1 MNTPNTMPALAVRR
15 TLYCGLLETRVS
27 PERCREVEHAFGDP
41 CCIDCPRWAEVAFN
55 AEDKAAAVS
64 SAMET
69 ASAPIQRPKTFASI
83 PVPPP
88 EAAREYPEEVNIVD
102 NSVNAK
108 TYTIP
113 ELAGLIGVK
122 PSVLYGIRKS
132 KSPGVLPGTA
142 AAKACAYMQEHG
154 ITWDQVLAASHG
166 PQKKEPAIPAAP
178 RFEPEPLEEPVPSES
193 LPLISDCDEPEAQ
206 AAPVEDGLPEGA
218 GEGRLVAQP
227 SMTPMKHY
235 FLADYKLE
243 DLLAE
248 LTRRLPRAEVVLR

>member
-1 MNTPNTMPALAVRR
+1 MNTHNTIPALAVRR

-41 CCIDCPRWAEVAFN
+41 CCINCPRWAEVAFN
-55 AEDKAAAVS
+55 AEDKAAAIS
-64 SAMET
+64 SALE
-69 ASAPIQRPKTFASI
+69 AAPAPAQGPKTFANI

-88 EAAREYPEEVNIVD
+88 EAVRAHHEEVNIVD

-132 KSPGVLPGTA
+132 KSSGAVPGTA

-166 PQKKEPAIPAAP
+166 PQKKEPALPAVL
-178 RFEPEPLEEPVPSES
+178 RLEREPLEEPVPSES
-193 LPLISDCDEPEAQ
+193 LPLVSDCNELETQ
-206 AAPVEDGLPEGA
+206 AAPVEDDLPEGA

-227 SMTPMKHY
+227 SIPLVRH